1 MSGIDILKRF
11 RVGVLAGGPSSE
23 REISLKSAGA
33 VFNALTGLGIDTVLM
48 RIDDEKSDLL
58 TEIRLKGANLIFIAL
73 HGRFGE
79 DGTVQELLSGEGIPY
94 TGSGPEASRTAL
106 DKLATKRKLAA
117 VGISVPASTSVFPGE
132 DIVSRVREIRVPCV
146 VKPRYEGSS
155 IGLSVV
161 TDPERLAGAVETAF
175 KYGEEVIVEN
185 FIPGRELTVGVL
197 DERALPVIEIL
208 AAEGVYDYTSKYIS
222 SGTKYNVPAEIG
234 KENYVKAQ
242 ALGLAAHNALG
253 CKSFSRTDLRMT
265 SGGEFYVLEVNTIPG
280 LTEKSLLP
288 MAAASEGVDF
298 RELCVNMLQSALKY
312 DDVKVRNRGEKK

>member
-1 MSGIDILKRF
+1 MTGLDILKRS

-23 REISLKSAGA
+23 REISLKSARA
-33 VFNALTGLGIDTVLM
+33 VFNALTGLGIDTVL
-48 RIDDEKSDLL
+48 IDIDGEKNSDLL
-58 TEIRLKGANLIFIAL
+58 TEIRQRGVNLVFIAL

-106 DKLATKRKLAA
+106 DKLAAKIKLAA
-117 VGISVPASTSVFPGE
+117 AGIPVPASISVFRGD
-132 DIVSRVREIRVPCV
+132 DIISRVKEISVPCV

-161 TDPERLAGAVETAF
+161 TDPKRLAGAIEEAF
-175 KYGEEVIVEN
+175 RYGEEVMVEN

-197 DERALPVIEIL
+197 DELALPVIEIL

-222 SGTKYNVPAEIG
+222 SGTKYNVPADIG
-234 KENYVKAQ
+234 KENYAKAQ

-265 SGGEFYVLEVNTIPG
+265 LDGEFYVLEVNTIPG

-288 MAAASEGVDF
+288 MAAASRGVDF
-298 RELCVNMLQSALKY
+298 KELCVNMLQSALKC
-312 DDVKVRNRGEKK
+312 E